1 MVRFESRQLF
11 SDLLIEVPHSGQI
24 VWNAMVKLHPL
35 TCPLAPQGWLD
46 SPGAMRIGIEGIRRL
61 APDHEWASWECGI
74 GEQGLFANVWKIRA
88 SFRPGQHRRG
98 FRDAYVYL
106 NPVDGTV
113 IHTAVYER

>member
-1 MVRFESRQLF
+1 MVHFESRHLF
-11 SDLLIEVPHSGQI
+11 SDLLVQVPHSGQI
-24 VWNAMVKLHPL
+24 VWNAMAKLHWL

-46 SPGAMRIGIEGIRRL
+46 SPGAMRIGIEIIKGL
-61 APDHEWASWECGI
+61 APDHEWATWECGI

-88 SFRPGQHRRG
+88 SFRPGQHRPG

-106 NPVDGTV
+106 NPVDGAV